1 MSLLTWTHQFGK
13 VVGIVKTL
21 NCKISIFNLTRLS
34 FMELFN
40 EYA

>member
-1 MSLLTWTHQFGK
+1 MSLLTWTYQFGK

-21 NCKISIFNLTRLS
+21 NFKVSILNLTYLS